1 LSTVASF
8 TIEKTQILDE
18 KGDAVAPLPDFARDP
33 EALVA
38 MYRAMVLT
46 RTFDA
51 KAVAM
56 QRTGKLGTF
65 ASSLGQEAVGV
76 GLAAAMR
83 PEDILVPSY
92 REQAAQFL
100 RGMTMTHCLLYWGG
114 DERGSDFQ
122 AMPAKQDFP
131 NCVPIGTQV
140 PHAVGVAYAFKL
152 RKEARAVVTV
162 FGDGGTSKGDFYEGA
177 NFAGVWNLPLVMV
190 VNNNQ
195 WAISLPRSRQSAAQ
209 TLAQKAI
216 AAGFE
221 GRQVDGNDV
230 IAVRHVVAE
239 ALEKARTGGGPTLVE
254 AVCYRLCDHTTAD
267 DATRYRDAESVNAA
281 WKVEPIARLRDYM
294 ARQGIWNKEREEA
307 LARECA
313 DEVAKAVDA
322 YQATPPAP
330 PEHMFDY
337 LYATLPN
344 ALKEQRA
351 QAIRLGTGH
360 SSKPDVPCPP
370 NPGHNS
376 KPDVP
381 CPPNPGPNHG

>member
-18 KGDAVAPLPDFARDP
+18 KGEVVAPLPDFAKDP
-33 EALVA
+33 QQLAA

-65 ASSLGQEAVGV
+65 ASALGQEAVGV
-76 GLAAAMR
+76 GLASAMR
-83 PEDILVPSY
+83 DEDVLVPSY
-92 REQAAQFL
+92 REQAAQFM

-122 AMPAKQDFP
+122 AEPARHDFP

-140 PHAVGVAYAFKL
+140 PHAVGVAYAMKL
-152 RKEARAVVTV
+152 RKRSSAVVAV
-162 FGDGGTSKGDFYEGA
+162 SGDGGTSKGDFYEGL
-177 NFAGVWNLPLVMV
+177 NFAGVWKLPFVMV

-195 WAISLPRSRQSAAQ
+195 WAISLPRSSQSAAE

-216 AAGFE
+216 ATGFE

-230 IAVRHVVAE
+230 IAVRHVVEE
-239 ALEKARTGGGPTLVE
+239 ALAKARAGGGPTLIE

-267 DATRYRDAESVNAA
+267 DASRYRDAEGVNAA

-294 ARQGIWNKEREEA
+294 AKNGLWNKEREEA

-313 DEVAKAVDA
+313 ELVAKAVSA
-322 YQATPPAP
+322 YEATPVAP
-330 PEHMFDY
+330 PEHMFDH
-337 LYATLPN
+337 LYAVLPKQF
-344 ALKEQRA
+344 AEQRA
-351 QAIRLGTGH
+351 QAIRLAKQGKPGGH
-360 SSKPDVPCPP
+360 
-370 NPGHNS
+370 G
-376 KPDVP
+376 
-381 CPPNPGPNHG
+381 

>member
-8 TIEKTQILDE
+8 AIERFQVLDE
-18 KGDAVAPLPDFARDP
+18 KGDIVAPLPQFANDP
-33 EALVA
+33 DELAA

-65 ASSLGQEAVGV
+65 ASALGQEAVGV

-83 PEDILVPSY
+83 PEDVLVPSY
-92 REQAAQFL
+92 REQAAQFM

-122 AMPAKQDFP
+122 AQPARHDFP

-140 PHAVGVAYAFKL
+140 PHAVGVAYAMKL
-152 RKEARAVVTV
+152 RKQKSAVVSV

-177 NFAGVWNLPLVMV
+177 NFAGVWKLPLVMV

-195 WAISLPRSRQSAAQ
+195 WAISLPRSRQTAAE
-209 TLAQKAI
+209 TIAQKAL
-216 AAGFE
+216 AVGFE

-230 IAVRHVVAE
+230 IVVRQVVEE
-239 ALEKARTGGGPTLVE
+239 ALEKARGGGGPTLIE

-281 WKVEPIARLRDYM
+281 WKVEPVARLRD
-294 ARQGIWNKEREEA
+294 
-307 LARECA
+307 
-313 DEVAKAVDA
+313 
-322 YQATPPAP
+322 
-330 PEHMFDY
+330 
-337 LYATLPN
+337 
-344 ALKEQRA
+344 
-351 QAIRLGTGH
+351 
-360 SSKPDVPCPP
+360 
-370 NPGHNS
+370 
-376 KPDVP
+376 
-381 CPPNPGPNHG
+381 